1 MTTKQRLLTVPIVFL
16 AAFLTTSCATT
27 NWEQKKEQ
35 GAKIRTVAE
44 VYLKQANYRGA
55 LKELQ
60 KAQQYYADD
69 PFLHNDFGLT
79 YFAMEKYDL
88 SIHHFKIAL
97 DLKHDF
103 AAVQNSLGKAYF
115 KQRNYDKAIETLKKL
130 TTDLIYA
137 TPHYP
142 LANLG
147 EVYYEKQDY
156 GSAEKYFSAALKI
169 EPHFAFALQGLGK
182 TYLASG
188 KLTAAAATLEKA
200 VTYAPK
206 HTGAY
211 FYLADVYTRTGD
223 YTKALSSYQKIMDL
237 APDSELAMQAE
248 KMAER
253 LPIQK

>member
-1 MTTKQRLLTVPIVFL
+1 MTTRQRLLTIPVILLTVF
-16 AAFLTTSCATT
+16 FTTSCATT
-27 NWEQKKEQ
+27 NWDQKKEQ
-35 GAKIRTVAE
+35 GSKIRIVAE
-44 VYLKQANYRGA
+44 VHLKQGNYRSA
-55 LKELQ
+55 LKDLQ

-79 YFAMEKYDL
+79 YFAMEKFDL
-88 SIHHFKIAL
+88 SIHHFKTAL
-97 DLKHDF
+97 ELKPNF
-103 AAVQNSLGKAYF
+103 ASAQNSLGKAYF
-115 KQRNYDKAIETLKKL
+115 KQKYYDKAIETLKKL
-130 TTDLIYA
+130 TTNLIYA

-156 GSAEKYFSAALKI
+156 GSAEKYFKAALKI

-188 KLTAAAATLEKA
+188 KLTAATVTLEKA

-223 YTKALSSYQKIMDL
+223 YTKALSSYKKIMEL
-237 APDSELAMQAE
+237 SPDSELAIQAE
-248 KMAER
+248 KMAGR
-253 LPIQK
+253 LPTQK